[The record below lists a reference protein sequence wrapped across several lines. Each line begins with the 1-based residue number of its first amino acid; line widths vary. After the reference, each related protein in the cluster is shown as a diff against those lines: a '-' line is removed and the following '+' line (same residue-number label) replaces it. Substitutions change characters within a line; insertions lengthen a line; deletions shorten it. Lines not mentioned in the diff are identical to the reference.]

1 MAKGGRAQY
10 RCRRSSPALRCCDA
24 NPGVDREAAVVVTGR
39 CTGGHVFG
47 VMRIQVAACHKGAHD
62 AFAHVGL
69 NMAKDRVIESS
80 GRKNDHTLRCRLR
93 VGLCSR
99 IDGLRWP
106 SKSLKHPINHTEV
119 KMQMCVQAG
128 TTTKLQRRLTC
139 TQVMSALTFM
149 RSTLHPAS

>member
-1 MAKGGRAQY
+1 
-10 RCRRSSPALRCCDA
+10 
-24 NPGVDREAAVVVTGR
+24 VVTGR

-47 VMRIQVAACHKGAHD
+47 VMCIQVAACHKGAQD

-69 NMAKDRVIESS
+69 NLTKSRVIKSS
-80 GRKNDHTLRCRLR
+80 GCVKKHALRCRLG
-93 VGLCSR
+93 VGICNR

-119 KMQMCVQAG
+119 KMQMRVQAG